1 MGVDSRFAIYKFLGN
16 HLRYIPI
23 KSSSGALPPSNDRP
37 TRRHLILARLSFSLE
52 EIDTRIV
59 LTTHHPATSSWV
71 QITNQVL
78 SKLYAY
84 RFCRLDIIYCR
95 AGNVSVSSGWSMVHN
110 ISDSKYMTGWVDA
123 EQISISSS
131 SSSRVDLISAI
142 SLLSEREH
150 RCMSELNEL
159 IIIIRMPVKTI
170 C

>member
-16 HLRYIPI
+16 HLRFIPI

-110 ISDSKYMTGWVDA
+110 ISDSKYITGWVDA

>member
-1 MGVDSRFAIYKFLGN
+1 
-16 HLRYIPI
+16 
-23 KSSSGALPPSNDRP
+23 
-37 TRRHLILARLSFSLE
+37 
-52 EIDTRIV
+52 
-59 LTTHHPATSSWV
+59 
-71 QITNQVL
+71 
-78 SKLYAY
+78 
-84 RFCRLDIIYCR
+84 
-95 AGNVSVSSGWSMVHN
+95 MVHN